1 VCVGV
6 CVFVCVY
13 VCACVCRCASQCVAV
28 WSSVLQCG
36 KGDLAL
42 WKKDLVKWGPSRLG
56 RLQLIRHSMDN
67 CVSCGKAIFLW
78 GLLH

>member
-1 VCVGV
+1 MCVRVCVAV
-6 CVFVCVY
+6 RRSVL
-13 VCACVCRCASQCVAV
+13 QCGAV

-67 CVSCGKAIFLW
+67 CVSCGKVIFWW